1 MWREA
6 GNEVG
11 SRYLTNNK
19 YVWSIDDFPVDQ
31 MTQKRQ
37 LCDETS
43 LLTHF
48 LNVITC
54 LFWFDEKLKT
64 LSQYS

>member
-11 SRYLTNNK
+11 SSYLTNNK
-19 YVWSIDDFPVDQ
+19 YVWGIDDFPVDQ

-37 LCDETS
+37 LCDAFP
-43 LLTHF
+43 LLTYF
-48 LNVITC
+48 LNASPVC
-54 LFWFDEKLKT
+54 HGLMRN
-64 LSQYS
+64 